1 MRLVRYA
8 DEPSLRA
15 IRYEVLSQQTFPEY
29 LQNNVPGNKY
39 WGRLYED
46 FPDFQLGL
54 VDGDELVAE
63 LHSVPTPWD
72 GSDADLPAGWD
83 EAFLRAFES
92 GREPTVLSALAIS
105 VRPDRQSQGLA
116 ARMLGEMRG
125 ARLRQAGCVS

>member
-8 DEPSLRA
+8 DEPDLRE

-54 VDGDELVAE
+54 GRRRRAGRRAALGADAVGRDG
-63 LHSVPTPWD
+63 
-72 GSDADLPAGWD
+72 
-83 EAFLRAFES
+83 
-92 GREPTVLSALAIS
+92 
-105 VRPDRQSQGLA
+105 
-116 ARMLGEMRG
+116 
-125 ARLRQAGCVS
+125 

>member
-1 MRLVRYA
+1 MRVVRYA

-54 VDGDELVAE
+54 LDGDELGAE
-63 LHSVPTPWD
+63 
-72 GSDADLPAGWD
+72 
-83 EAFLRAFES
+83 
-92 GREPTVLSALAIS
+92 
-105 VRPDRQSQGLA
+105 
-116 ARMLGEMRG
+116 
-125 ARLRQAGCVS
+125 

>member
-8 DEPSLRA
+8 DEPDLRA
-15 IRYEVLSQQTFPEY
+15 IRYSTLSQPTFPEY

-63 LHSVPTPWD
+63 LHAVPTPWD

-83 EAFLRAFES
+83 PGIR
-92 GREPTVLSALAIS
+92 
-105 VRPDRQSQGLA
+105 
-116 ARMLGEMRG
+116 
-125 ARLRQAGCVS
+125 